1 MRRDGC
7 WRRSTTQ
14 PPREGFWREQR
25 ATSCGAS
32 GGLPWTQPSWPPTM
46 ARAALADA
54 ATHGAR
60 LVVTDAPG
68 CLAHLRAN
76 ADGGS
81 EVRGLYD
88 AVGGTTWIE
97 S

>member
-1 MRRDGC
+1 
-7 WRRSTTQ
+7 
-14 PPREGFWREQR
+14 
-25 ATSCGAS
+25 
-32 GGLPWTQPSWPPTM
+32 M

-54 ATHGAR
+54 TREGAR

-76 ADGGS
+76 AEPGV
-81 EVRGLYD
+81 EIKGLYELLV
-88 AVGGTTWIE
+88 AQVQ